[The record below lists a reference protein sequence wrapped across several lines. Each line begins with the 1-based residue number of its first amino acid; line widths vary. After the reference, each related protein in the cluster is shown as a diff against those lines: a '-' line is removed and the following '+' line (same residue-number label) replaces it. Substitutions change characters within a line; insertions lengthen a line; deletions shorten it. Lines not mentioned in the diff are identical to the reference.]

1 MVDDPSSCPDEF
13 PTIEDQAIERKRL
26 HDIITRLV
34 KWENSND
41 PELLAQARL
50 EIAKSIARQ
59 PNKPPIPDSTTQPAT
74 PDRHCGLDP
83 QSRGAAGDAGE
94 QDKPT
99 TPEDR
104 HTGFKAVSTAAATGD
119 AGEKQDNTTTPE
131 DRHCGLDPQSRGAE
145 TGQGDNKTTQP
156 YPLSLDGRG
165 IKGEG
170 ENDAPTCHSE
180 QSEESTQPTKSPS
193 PLMGEESKVRV
204 KNDKSSHNPQTIL
217 QYLAKHAPTI
227 YDPFCGGGSIP
238 LEAQRL
244 GMKAVGSDL
253 NPVAVLITKA
263 LIEIPPKFAN
273 KPPVNP
279 DADPMGMT
287 VGKGKSKK
295 KLPWRGAA
303 GLADDIRYYGKWMR
317 EEAFKRIG
325 HLYPT
330 IKDQNGIERTVI
342 AWLWCRTVPCANP
355 ACGIKMPLKTT
366 FQLSK
371 KAKNRH
377 WTKPVV
383 DRETNTI
390 SFHVQNHPTDVP
402 TETTVNRNGATCI
415 ACKSTV
421 KLDYVRQQAREGKM
435 SEQMTA
441 VVAEGDKKRLFISPT
456 DEHVQ
461 TALSAEPEWRPYQTM
476 PDDPTLV
483 SGRGYSVTHWHQLFT
498 ERQLLTLT
506 TFSDLVSKVRL
517 QIIEHSDDG
526 DYANAICTYLTLA
539 IGRVANSGSSYT
551 RWQNSGDKVAG
562 VFDRQAI
569 GMMWDFAETNAF
581 STQTQNWSAQI
592 EWVAKAVEHTPAES
606 NPGKTLQADA
616 STTVHANDA
625 PIIVTDPP
633 YYDNISYAI
642 LSDFFYIWLR
652 PLLRDT
658 YPELLASMLTP
669 KNEEMIADQR
679 FDDPEQRFE
688 QGLSQTLKLI
698 REHCTDDYPSSI
710 FYAYKQQEEERD
722 GQTSTGWET
731 MLNALVKS
739 GFHIIG
745 TWPIRTERSARS
757 NAMGTNSLASS
768 VILVCR
774 PRPEDAPSIT
784 RQKFLNELANEMPD
798 ALDQLTHE
806 GHIAPTDLA
815 QSAIGPGMEIYSK
828 YSSVT
833 YISGKPFTVK
843 DALIAINSEVHK
855 YDERESGDLDPE
867 SQFCVTWLNQHG
879 FDKGDYG
886 AANVAAQAKNIDVR
900 NLADFHDILTAESGN
915 VQLHNIHY
923 YAPVDYD
930 YEAPID
936 DRDGNMTAWEG
947 CLRMAY
953 HMDYHREDAGG
964 IYGSAIVYNAKGSY
978 TDRIERLA
986 RILYNYHDAR
996 GEAHRA
1002 YVFNSIVT
1010 QWNDI
1015 FFEAQKRLRA
1025 QQQTLT

>member
-59 PNKPPIPDSTTQPAT
+59 PDKPPIP
-74 PDRHCGLDP
+74 GN
-83 QSRGAAGDAGE
+83 
-94 QDKPT
+94 
-99 TPEDR
+99 
-104 HTGFKAVSTAAATGD
+104 HT
-119 AGEKQDNTTTPE
+119 
-131 DRHCGLDPQSRGAE
+131 
-145 TGQGDNKTTQP
+145 
-156 YPLSLDGRG
+156 
-165 IKGEG
+165 
-170 ENDAPTCHSE
+170 
-180 QSEESTQPTKSPS
+180 PS
-193 PLMGEESKVRV
+193 PLMGEDQSLSQCLTREQRV

-217 QYLAKHAPTI
+217 QYLAEHAPTI

-279 DADPMGMT
+279 DADPMGIT
-287 VGKGKSKK
+287 TGKGKSKK
-295 KLPWRGAA
+295 KLPWRGAS

-317 EEAFKRIG
+317 EEAFKCIG

-330 IKDQNGIERTVI
+330 IKDENGIDRTVI
-342 AWLWCRTVPCANP
+342 AWLWTRTIPCANP
-355 ACGIKMPLKTT
+355 ACGIKMPMMKT

-377 WTKPVV
+377 WTNPVV

-402 TETTVNRNGATCI
+402 TEATVNRNGATCI

-435 SEQMTA
+435 SEYMTA

-461 TALSAEPEWRPYQTM
+461 TALSAEPEWKPSQTITKN
-476 PDDPTLV
+476 PKV
-483 SGRGYSVTHWHQLFT
+483 SALAYGTTHWHQLFS

-506 TFSDLVSKVRL
+506 TFSDLISEVRSL
-517 QIIEHSDDG
+517 IANDG
-526 DYANAICTYLTLA
+526 DGNDEYADAICTYLTLA
-539 IGRVANSGSSYT
+539 VGRVADSGCAYAT
-551 RWQNSGDKVAG
+551 WQNMGDFVAH
-562 VFDRQAI
+562 VFARQAI
-569 GMMWDFAETNAF
+569 PMVWDFAETNAF
-581 STQTQNWSAQI
+581 STQTQNWTAHI
-592 EWVAKAVEHTPAES
+592 EWVAKATERMSVAS
-606 NPGKTLQADA
+606 NNGNVIQADA

-633 YYDNISYAI
+633 YYDNISYADI
-642 LSDFFYIWLR
+642 SDFFYIWHR
-652 PLLRDT
+652 QSLRDI
-658 YPELLASMLTP
+658 YPELYAGMLTP
-669 KNEEMIADQR
+669 KMEEMIAA
-679 FDDPEQRFE
+679 PRFE
-688 QGLSQTLKLI
+688 DSKQHFEEGLHKTLRLI
-698 REHCTDDYPSSI
+698 RQRCTDDYPSSI

-722 GQTSTGWET
+722 SGQTSTGWET
-731 MLNALVKS
+731 MLNALITS

-784 RQKFLNELANEMPD
+784 RQQFLNELANKMPD

-923 YAPVDYD
+923 YAPEDYD

-964 IYGSAIVYNAKGSY
+964 IYGSAIVYNAKGHY

-1015 FFEAQKRLRA
+1015 FHEAHKRLRA
-1025 QQQTLT
+1025 QQDTLT

>member
-1 MVDDPSSCPDEF
+1 
-13 PTIEDQAIERKRL
+13 
-26 HDIITRLV
+26 
-34 KWENSND
+34 
-41 PELLAQARL
+41 
-50 EIAKSIARQ
+50 
-59 PNKPPIPDSTTQPAT
+59 
-74 PDRHCGLDP
+74 
-83 QSRGAAGDAGE
+83 
-94 QDKPT
+94 
-99 TPEDR
+99 
-104 HTGFKAVSTAAATGD
+104 
-119 AGEKQDNTTTPE
+119 
-131 DRHCGLDPQSRGAE
+131 
-145 TGQGDNKTTQP
+145 
-156 YPLSLDGRG
+156 
-165 IKGEG
+165 
-170 ENDAPTCHSE
+170 
-180 QSEESTQPTKSPS
+180 
-193 PLMGEESKVRV
+193 
-204 KNDKSSHNPQTIL
+204 
-217 QYLAKHAPTI
+217 
-227 YDPFCGGGSIP
+227 
-238 LEAQRL
+238 
-244 GMKAVGSDL
+244 MKAVGSDL

-273 KPPVNP
+273 KPPINP

-287 VGKGKSKK
+287 VGKGRKAQKV
-295 KLPWRGAA
+295 PWRGAS

-317 EEAFKRIG
+317 EQAFKRIG

-330 IKDQNGIERTVI
+330 IKDENGIDRTVI
-342 AWLWCRTVPCANP
+342 AWLWTRTIPCANP
-355 ACGIKMPLKTT
+355 ACGIKMPMMKT

-371 KAKNRH
+371 KAKNLH
-377 WTKPVV
+377 WTKPVI

-402 TETTVNRNGATCI
+402 TEATVNRNGATCI

-456 DEHVQ
+456 DEHMHP
-461 TALSAEPEWRPYQTM
+461 ALNAEPKWRPTQTITKN
-476 PDDPTLV
+476 PKV
-483 SGRGYSVTHWHQLFT
+483 SALAYGTTHWHQLFS

-506 TFSDLVSKVRL
+506 TFSDLISEVRSL
-517 QIIEHSDDG
+517 IVQDSDGNDE
-526 DYANAICTYLTLA
+526 YADAVCTYLAFTVSK
-539 IGRVANSGSSYT
+539 IANGGSKFSIWDPSGMSVKIT
-551 RWQNSGDKVAG
+551 
-562 VFDRQAI
+562 FMRQAVP
-569 GMMWDFAETNAF
+569 MTWDF
-581 STQTQNWSAQI
+581 
-592 EWVAKAVEHTPAES
+592 PES
-606 NPGKTLQADA
+606 NPFSTSGKNYDAHYEGVAKLVEVLPTNATIGKTYQADA
-616 STTVHANDA
+616 STNVHANDG

-633 YYDNISYAI
+633 YYDNIQYAD
-642 LSDFFYIWLR
+642 LSDFFYVWLR
-652 PLLRDT
+652 PVLRDT
-658 YPELLASMLTP
+658 YPELFAGILTP
-669 KNEEMIADQR
+669 KIEEMIAA
-679 FDDPEQRFE
+679 PRFE
-688 QGLSQTLKLI
+688 DPRQHFEDGLNKTLKLI
-698 REHCTDDYPSSI
+698 RQRCTDDYPSSI
-710 FYAYKQQEEERD
+710 FYAYKQQEEERG

-731 MLNALVKS
+731 MLNALIDS
-739 GFHIIG
+739 GFHVIG
-745 TWPIRTERSARS
+745 TWPMRTELTTALK
-757 NAMGTNSLASS
+757 TTVNSLASS
-768 VILVCR
+768 IVIVCR
-774 PRPEDAPSIT
+774 PRPEDAKSAT
-784 RQKFLNELANEMPD
+784 RQQFLDELADKMPK
-798 ALDQLTHE
+798 ALDQLTRE

-833 YISGKPFTVK
+833 YISGKPFTVR
-843 DALIAINSEVHK
+843 DALIAINREVHK

-923 YAPVDYD
+923 YAPEDYD

-1015 FFEAQKRLRA
+1015 CHEAHKRLRA

>member
-1 MVDDPSSCPDEF
+1 MKRGNAAPCESTPHTMPKYRKKLIEIDLPLADINKESAREKSIRHGHPSTLHLWWARRPLASCRAVIFASMVDDPSSCPDEF

-26 HDIITRLV
+26 HDIISRLV

-41 PELLAQARL
+41 PDLLAQARL

-83 QSRGAAGDAGE
+83 QSTGAATEG
-94 QDKPT
+94 T
-99 TPEDR
+99 TSMPI
-104 HTGFKAVSTAAATGD
+104 HT
-119 AGEKQDNTTTPE
+119 NP
-131 DRHCGLDPQSRGAE
+131 C
-145 TGQGDNKTTQP
+145 
-156 YPLSLDGRG
+156 
-165 IKGEG
+165 
-170 ENDAPTCHSE
+170 
-180 QSEESTQPTKSPS
+180 ES
-193 PLMGEESKVRV
+193 
-204 KNDKSSHNPQTIL
+204 HPQTIL

-279 DADPMGMT
+279 DADPMGIT
-287 VGKGKSKK
+287 TGKGRKSQKV
-295 KLPWRGAA
+295 PWRGAS

-330 IKDQNGIERTVI
+330 IKDENGIDRTVI
-342 AWLWCRTVPCANP
+342 AWLWTRTIPCANP
-355 ACGIKMPLKTT
+355 ACGINMPMMKT

-371 KAKNRH
+371 KPKNRH

-383 DRETNTI
+383 NRETNTI
-390 SFHVQNHPTDVP
+390 SFKVQNHPADVP
-402 TETTVNRNGATCI
+402 TEATVNRNGATCI

-441 VVAEGDKKRLFISPT
+441 IVAEGDNKRLFISPN

-461 TALSAEPEWRPYQTM
+461 TALNAEPEWRPSQAITKN
-476 PDDPTLV
+476 PKV
-483 SGRGYSVTHWHQLFT
+483 SALAYGTTHWHQLFT

-506 TFSDLVSKVRL
+506 TFSDLISEVRL
-517 QIIEHSDDG
+517 QIIENSDDG
-526 DYANAICTYLTLA
+526 DYADAVCLYLALA
-539 IGRVANSGSSYT
+539 VGRLSNGSS
-551 RWQNSGDKVAG
+551 RFNVWQNLGDKVAQ
-562 VFDRQAI
+562 VFGRQAI
-569 GMMWDFAETNAF
+569 PMMWDYPESNAF
-581 STQTQNWSAQI
+581 STQTQNWTAQI
-592 EWVAKAVEHTPAES
+592 EWVAKAVDHTPAES

-633 YYDNISYAI
+633 YYDNIQYAD
-642 LSDFFYIWLR
+642 LSDFFYVWLR
-652 PLLRDT
+652 PILRDT
-658 YPELLASMLTP
+658 YPELFAGMLTP
-669 KNEEMIADQR
+669 KMEEMIAA
-679 FDDPEQRFE
+679 PRFE
-688 QGLSQTLKLI
+688 DSKQHFEEGLNKTLRLI
-698 REHCTDDYPSSI
+698 RQRCTDDYPSSI
-710 FYAYKQQEEERD
+710 FYAYKQQEEEHG

-731 MLNALVKS
+731 MLNALISS
-739 GFHIIG
+739 GFHVIG
-745 TWPIRTERSARS
+745 TWPIRTERPTGLKVNV
-757 NAMGTNSLASS
+757 NALASS

-784 RQKFLNELANEMPD
+784 RQQFLDELADEMPK
-798 ALDQLTHE
+798 ALDQLTRE
-806 GHIAPTDLA
+806 SHITPTDLA
-815 QSAIGPGMEIYSK
+815 QAAIGPGMEIYSK

-843 DALIAINSEVHK
+843 NALIAINSEVHK
-855 YDERESGDLDPE
+855 YDERETGDLDPE

-879 FDKGDYG
+879 FEKGDYG

-900 NLADFHDILTAESGN
+900 TLADFHDILTAESGN

-923 YAPVDYD
+923 YAPIDYD

-936 DRDGNMTAWEG
+936 DRNGNMTAWEG

-1015 FFEAQKRLRA
+1015 FVEANKRLRA

>member
-26 HDIITRLV
+26 HDIISRLV

-59 PNKPPIPDSTTQPAT
+59 PDKPPIPSNHTPSPLMGEESKVRVKNDNTTT
-74 PDRHCGLDP
+74 PEDRHTGFKAV
-83 QSRGAAGDAGE
+83 STAATGDAGE
-94 QDKPT
+94 KQDKPT

-104 HTGFKAVSTAAATGD
+104 HTGFKAVSTAQ
-119 AGEKQDNTTTPE
+119 GEQDNTTTP

-145 TGQGDNKTTQP
+145 TGQ
-156 YPLSLDGRG
+156 
-165 IKGEG
+165 
-170 ENDAPTCHSE
+170 
-180 QSEESTQPTKSPS
+180 
-193 PLMGEESKVRV
+193 V
-204 KNDKSSHNPQTIL
+204 KNDKPSHNPQTIL

-273 KPPVNP
+273 KPPINP

-287 VGKGKSKK
+287 VGKGRKAQ

-317 EEAFKRIG
+317 EQAFKRIG

-330 IKDQNGIERTVI
+330 IKDENGIDRTVI
-342 AWLWCRTVPCANP
+342 AWLWARTVPCANP

-390 SFHVQNHPTDVP
+390 SFKVQNHPTDVP
-402 TETTVNRNGATCI
+402 TEATVNRNGATCI

-456 DEHVQ
+456 EDHVR
-461 TALSAEPEWRPYQTM
+461 TALSAEPNWRPTA
-476 PDDPTLV
+476 TLPEKALGFAV
-483 SGRGYSVTHWHQLFT
+483 QNYGVTNWHQLFT

-506 TFSDLVSKVRL
+506 TFSDLISEVRSL
-517 QIIEHSDDG
+517 IANDG
-526 DYANAICTYLTLA
+526 DDDYADAVCMYLTLA

-562 VFDRQAI
+562 VFAMQTI
-569 GMMWDFAETNAF
+569 SMMWDFAETNAF
-581 STQTQNWSAQI
+581 STQTQNWTAQI
-592 EWVAKAVEHTPAES
+592 EWVAKAVEHTPAEA
-606 NPGKTLQADA
+606 NPGNVLQADA
-616 STTVHANDA
+616 STTVHANNA

-633 YYDNISYAI
+633 YYANIGYAD

-652 PLLRDT
+652 PILRDT
-658 YPELLASMLTP
+658 YPELFAGMLTP
-669 KNEEMIADQR
+669 KSEEAVAAPR
-679 FDDPEQRFE
+679 FDDPRQHFE
-688 QGLSQTLKLI
+688 QGLNKTLKLV
-698 REHCTDDYPSSI
+698 RQRCTDDYPSSI
-710 FYAYKQQEEERD
+710 FYAYKQQEEEHG

-731 MLNALVKS
+731 MLQSLVNADMQ
-739 GFHIIG
+739 IIG

-757 NAMGTNSLASS
+757 RSLGSNALASS

-774 PRPEDAPSIT
+774 PRPEDAQSIT
-784 RQKFLNELANEMPD
+784 RQQFLNELAGKMPD

-1015 FFEAQKRLRA
+1015 FHEAHKRLRA
-1025 QQQTLT
+1025 QQDTLT